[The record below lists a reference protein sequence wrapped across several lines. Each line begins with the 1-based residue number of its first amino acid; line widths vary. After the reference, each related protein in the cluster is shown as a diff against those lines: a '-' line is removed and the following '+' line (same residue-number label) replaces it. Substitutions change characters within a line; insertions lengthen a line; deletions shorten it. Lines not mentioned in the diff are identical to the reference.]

1 MYYRITK
8 VNHKPGVQGEMREY
22 LKSKSELM
30 KTITGLQSVTLVNVS
45 DTSSIGISLYEN
57 EQQVL
62 DAEEKF
68 KEVMGGMMQF
78 LTGPPEVSNGDEFW
92 KFEL

>member
-1 MYYRITK
+1 M
-8 VNHKPGVQGEMREY
+8 
-22 LKSKSELM
+22 
-30 KTITGLQSVTLVNVS
+30 LVIHQ
-45 DTSSIGISLYEN
+45 IGISPYEN